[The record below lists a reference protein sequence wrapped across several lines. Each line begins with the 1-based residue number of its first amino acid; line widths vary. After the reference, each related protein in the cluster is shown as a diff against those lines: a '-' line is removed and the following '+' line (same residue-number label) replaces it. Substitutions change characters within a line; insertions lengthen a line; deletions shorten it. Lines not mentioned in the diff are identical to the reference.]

1 MPADSD
7 SLANLGPS
15 TAAGGPAGLD
25 SFLTQVARAIRFPG
39 AAGQACYA
47 PEGPQGALGQAV
59 RASGGQPRA
68 ARQCGSFG
76 GSAIQRKQDPF
87 SSLLVAARD
96 LGSRPPIVADVGG
109 LEPSVPL
116 VLLLVGESLGR

>member
-25 SFLTQVARAIRFPG
+25 SFLTQVSRAIRFPG

-47 PEGPQGALGQAV
+47 PEGPHGALGQAV

>member
-1 MPADSD
+1 MFLRDAPPGGLGSGALACSVTS
-7 SLANLGPS
+7 SLPS
-15 TAAGGPAGLD
+15 TNH
-25 SFLTQVARAIRFPG
+25 RFPG

-47 PEGPQGALGQAV
+47 PEEPQGALGQVV

-87 SSLLVAARD
+87 SSLLMAARD

>member
-1 MPADSD
+1 M
-7 SLANLGPS
+7 
-15 TAAGGPAGLD
+15 D
-25 SFLTQVARAIRFPG
+25 SFLTQVSRAIRFPG